1 MAFTFWK
8 FENREKWKQK
18 WKFVANYFHS
28 LVSRLTLQSEVDVVD
43 RSDRRMHSTI
53 LSLLTDPF
61 PLPPSHC
68 CCPRPCAAMFACQIK
83 FLYKQRESESQL
95 HRPAAT
101 ATSLCARCRKVKGSQ
116 DTGGVWHIY
125 IVCCMLSITSDCGP
139 PLMMINATNCAL
151 KFRHI

>member
-8 FENREKWKQK
+8 FENREKWKKK

-61 PLPPSHC
+61 PLPPHHT
-68 CCPRPCAAMFACQIK
+68 AAAHAPVLRCLHVKLNFYTNRERARASCIDPQPPPQAFA
-83 FLYKQRESESQL
+83 
-95 HRPAAT
+95 PAAE
-101 ATSLCARCRKVKGSQ
+101 K
-116 DTGGVWHIY
+116 
-125 IVCCMLSITSDCGP
+125 
-139 PLMMINATNCAL
+139 
-151 KFRHI
+151 